1 MTMAL
6 ADRAPVHLPES
17 VSPPPKRDRRP
28 LHYRVGT
35 VMRVGIARLDLA
47 CLDGRVVPIRL
58 AERTL
63 YTFSGERLSGPQV
76 LRPGVEVR
84 VATVDSS
91 QGAIAVLVECLTH
104 APRALPPVQQAVVR
118 VQAR

>member
-1 MTMAL
+1 MTL
-6 ADRAPVHLPES
+6 ADRARAHLPAS

-35 VMRVGIARLDLA
+35 VVRVGIARLDLA
-47 CLDGRVVPIRL
+47 CLDGRVMPIRL

-63 YTFSGERLSGPQV
+63 YTLSGERLSGPQV

-91 QGAIAVLVECLTH
+91 QGAIAVLVELLTR
-104 APRALPPVQQAVVR
+104 APRALPPVRHAVVR
-118 VQAR
+118 LQAR